1 MDPES
6 YKQVVSRVINDYTNV
21 EKIGTTLRDAKT
33 GWLNDW
39 RTLLFDGNDFY
50 LSRIYEDLE
59 LVDRVGGGD
68 SFAAGLIYSLL
79 QDKSPQ
85 EAVDFAG
92 AYSAI
97 AHTFPGDFNLSL
109 IHI

>member
-1 MDPES
+1 M
-6 YKQVVSRVINDYTNV
+6 
-21 EKIGTTLRDAKT
+21 IGTTLRDAKT

-39 RTLLFDGNDFY
+39 RTLLFDGEEFY

-68 SFAAGLIYSLL
+68 SFSSGLIYSLL
-79 QDKSPQ
+79 NGKSPQ

-92 AYSAI
+92 GYSAL
-97 AHTFPGDFNLSL
+97 AHTFPGDFNWATAEEAEKAMAAGGVRISR
-109 IHI
+109 